1 MERHLLEPQI
11 SGCSDYLASSISAHS
26 INTHGVAILDRLKGG
41 VTMRRCQN
49 FDHQKPEEAEVRRLF
64 ELTTNGSANNV
75 A

>member
-11 SGCSDYLASSISAHS
+11 SGCSGYLTSSISAHS

-41 VTMRRCQN
+41 VTMQRCQN
-49 FDHQKPEEAEVRRLF
+49 FDHQKPEEAKVRLF

>member
-1 MERHLLEPQI
+1 MECHLLVPQI

-49 FDHQKPEEAEVRRLF
+49 LTKPEEAEVRRLC